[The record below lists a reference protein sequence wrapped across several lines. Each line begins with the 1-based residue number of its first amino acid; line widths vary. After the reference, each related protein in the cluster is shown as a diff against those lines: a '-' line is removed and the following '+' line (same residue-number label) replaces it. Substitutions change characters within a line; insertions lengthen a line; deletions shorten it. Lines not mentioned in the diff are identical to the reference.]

1 MSLQSLIFLAMDLA
15 HHGLLD
21 DEPTENARAY
31 GAFEALQ
38 GIPGPLPEDHVR
50 FYLSEWNVREDRRFE
65 LPPATGWHHGEG
77 DQ

>member
-21 DEPTENARAY
+21 EEPTENARAH

-38 GIPGPLPEDHVR
+38 GIPGIDDQVR
-50 FYLSEWNVREDRRFE
+50 FYLDLWSVTEDRRFE